1 MKARNCFEA
10 WIKEMGLTNRL
21 AAQAL
26 GVTERMVAYYKA
38 GKYQPAQDVLKTME
52 RMRNERVIVGKWDE
66 A

>member
-1 MKARNCFEA
+1 
-10 WIKEMGLTNRL
+10 MGLTNRL